1 MSADAPSDAAATRD
15 ADAPSVTALLP
26 AYNAAAFID
35 ETLQS
40 LAAQTY
46 PHFRVLIS
54 VDASDDDTAER
65 CERFARGDARFSVV
79 RQARRLGWIRNSC
92 AALRRAD
99 TDLCF
104 FMGHDDVVEP
114 EYVDALV
121 AALAG
126 NPRAALAYPD
136 VEASAHDGR
145 CTIVAYPEIDGV
157 AARLERGRI
166 ALRRGGAWWATYR
179 GIFRTA
185 AAQRDQPLRRHLSGE
200 FMADWPFLL
209 HFALCGECV
218 RVPRPLYRKRYRTSS
233 LSPSWGYGPLQQV
246 AVGLSC
252 ARTLMEADL
261 TIRER
266 MALLGALA
274 RRVARNVAQRARLR
288 AG

>member
-1 MSADAPSDAAATRD
+1 MSGSSRSD

-26 AYNAAAFID
+26 AHNAAAFID

-40 LAAQTY
+40 LAAQAY

-54 VDASDDDTAER
+54 VDASDDDTADR
-65 CERFARGDARFSVV
+65 CERFARGDARFLVV
-79 RQARRLGWIRNSC
+79 RQERRLGWIRNSC
-92 AALRRAD
+92 AALCRAD

-136 VEASAHDGR
+136 VEASAEDGWR
-145 CTIVAYPEIDGV
+145 AIVAYPEIDGV

-166 ALRRGGAWWATYR
+166 ALQRGGAWWATYR
-179 GIFRTA
+179 GVFRTA
-185 AAQRDQPLRRHLSGE
+185 MAQRGKPLRRHLSGE

-209 HFALCGECV
+209 HFALRGECV
-218 RVPRPLYRKRYRTSS
+218 RVPQPLYRKRYRTSS
-233 LSPSWGYGPLQQV
+233 LSPSWSCGPLQRI

-252 ARTLMEADL
+252 ARTIMEADL
-261 TIRER
+261 TVRER
-266 MALLGALA
+266 AALLAALA
-274 RRVARNVAQRARLR
+274 RRVARDVTHRIRSRAS
-288 AG
+288 